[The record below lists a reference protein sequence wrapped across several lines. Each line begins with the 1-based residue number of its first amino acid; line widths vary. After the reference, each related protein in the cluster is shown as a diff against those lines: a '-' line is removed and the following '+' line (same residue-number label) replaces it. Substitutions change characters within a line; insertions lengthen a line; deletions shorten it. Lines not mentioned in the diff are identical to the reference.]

1 MGSESNNS
9 MVTELLRHSQ
19 RKMPVDIAGG
29 KINDEDHGALC
40 VGVGKEDGCVKLTFP
55 IDVKWATFPPDQAV
69 ELAILMI
76 RRAKEIGLSKP
87 FTLEL

>member
-1 MGSESNNS
+1 MESGNKPTMLSEFLRTSQPKFNSN
-9 MVTELLRHSQ
+9 
-19 RKMPVDIAGG
+19 IAGG
-29 KINDEDHGALC
+29 KINDEAHGALC
-40 VGVGKEDGCVKLTFP
+40 VSVGKEEGCVKLTFP
-55 IDVKWATFPPDQAV
+55 IDVKWASFPPDQAV